1 MIVPENPL
9 TGKIVTIFG
18 SSRPRPGD
26 PEYRFAESLGEKI
39 ASSGMSV
46 CTGGYRGIMEAVSKG
61 ASRYDVEVIG
71 VTVETFSREP
81 NEFVNLQIHTK
92 SIYERLQRL
101 IELGDA
107 YVVLKG
113 GTGTLV
119 ELSLA
124 WELIN
129 KNIIAEKPIVI
140 TDDFWKPVID
150 LLDSE
155 LQFEGKMS
163 CTRFLKI
170 VKDVDQIAELIKSS
184 ILKSPV
190 NP

>member
-1 MIVPENPL
+1 MTFAENRL
-9 TGKIVTIFG
+9 LGKIVTIFG
-18 SSRPRPGD
+18 SSRPLPGD
-26 PEYRFAESLGEKI
+26 QEYSFAESLGERI
-39 ASSGMSV
+39 ASMGMSV

-71 VTVETFSREP
+71 ITVETFSREP

-92 SIYERLQRL
+92 SIYERLQKL

-140 TDDFWKPVID
+140 ANGFWRPIIE
-150 LLDSE
+150 LLDEE
-155 LQFEGKMS
+155 LQFEGMMS

-170 VKDVDQIAELIKSS
+170 ANSIDQIVETIKSS
-184 ILKSPV
+184 ILKSADK
-190 NP
+190 

>member
-1 MIVPENPL
+1 MTFAENPL
-9 TGKIVTIFG
+9 TGKIITIFG

-26 PEYRFAESLGEKI
+26 PEYSFAESLGEKI

-61 ASRYDVEVIG
+61 ASRHDVEVIG
-71 VTVETFSREP
+71 VTVDTFSREP
-81 NEFVNLQIHTK
+81 NEYVNLQIHTK

-129 KNIIAEKPIVI
+129 KNIIAEKPII
-140 TDDFWKPVID
+140 IADEFWKPIID
-150 LLDSE
+150 LLDRE
-155 LQFEGKMS
+155 LQFEGMMS
-163 CTRFLKI
+163 CTRFVKI
-170 VKDVDQIAELIKSS
+170 VKGVDQITEAIKES
-184 ILKSPV
+184 ILKSSV
-190 NP
+190 K